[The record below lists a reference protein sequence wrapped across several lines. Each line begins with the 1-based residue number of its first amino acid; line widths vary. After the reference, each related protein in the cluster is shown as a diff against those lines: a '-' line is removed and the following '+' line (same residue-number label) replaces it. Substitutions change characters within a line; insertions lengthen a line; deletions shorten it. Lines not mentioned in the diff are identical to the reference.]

1 MNNKKIEDVC
11 VDLCRLLESSQW
23 LRSAGKAA
31 LQLCKIRES
40 DWSMLLD
47 SVKIKSIH
55 QSGSRI
61 LQQLQS
67 SFFC

>member
-1 MNNKKIEDVC
+1 V
-11 VDLCRLLESSQW
+11 LLSRSVSGCASGCIQW

-40 DWSMLLD
+40 DWCMLLD

-55 QSGSRI
+55 QSGSQI